1 MTTKHFLGTPLAL
14 LCLAASMAQAQ
25 QPSEASGTRDAAGTS
40 SASKSPTSTSTPAA
54 AGTEARRV
62 VRDPVTGRLRA
73 PTEQELAAEQART
86 GATGPG
92 EPLRVRVHANG
103 MKSAVL
109 GPDYM
114 STVIVERA
122 ADGRLVTRHANPRDE
137 HARVSPATPSAARGG
152 ATE

>member
-1 MTTKHFLGTPLAL
+1 MTTKHLLGVPLA
-14 LCLAASMAQAQ
+14 LCLAASAAQAQ
-25 QPSEASGTRDAAGTS
+25 QPEASGARTAAGTS
-40 SASKSPTSTSTPAA
+40 STSSTFTSPAPA
-54 AGTEARRV
+54 GEARRV

-73 PTEQELAAEQART
+73 PTDQEIAAEQART

-92 EPLRVRVHANG
+92 APLSVRMHANG

-114 STVIVERA
+114 STLIVERQ
-122 ADGRLVTRHANPRDE
+122 ADGTLVKRHANPRDE
-137 HARVSPATPSAARGG
+137 HGLAGASPKKPAASGA